1 MSHHSTLQQNTQAT
15 WTSFSFWWK
24 SRIQLLCKT
33 EFLYCVFSGA
43 YLNQQTAAGL
53 TPIMAAAC
61 YPEQLEIVKYLAEKN
76 TVLRYK
82 DRNDQTIIHLAA
94 DHNNHKAIEA
104 ILNLSKTP
112 SNFMVNEN
120 DQYDN
125 TPLHLACKKGYLET
139 VKVLM
144 EHQAEVDN
152 KNEDE
157 KTPFHLAAQE
167 GYVEVVEH
175 ILRSNKSV
183 VNDLDEDDNTAL
195 HLAATAKMTNT
206 VDALL
211 EHGADVRR
219 KNDMG
224 WTPLDCAAAAGSYK
238 CVLRILDE
246 DAEIDALDRKKTTP
260 LHLTAIN
267 GHPQIALLL
276 LDRGARIELENDIG
290 KNALELAIDYGNK
303 SVATAILNSTHWKE
317 AMKTCSLT
325 GKSTLN
331 TPLRMMIRK
340 FPELATMVLDKCIK
354 DKNENKFFLGI
365 EKKDNEFTFDFA
377 FLEDTYNYKKKEEGK
392 GFEYCYDCNDPY
404 VNSALKIQ
412 NNHPLMIMNQEKQKS
427 LLKHPVSLALL
438 R

>member
-1 MSHHSTLQQNTQAT
+1 M
-15 WTSFSFWWK
+15 
-24 SRIQLLCKT
+24 
-33 EFLYCVFSGA
+33 YCLFSGA

-167 GYVEVVEH
+167 GYNEVVEY

-183 VNDLDEDDNTAL
+183 VYDLDEDDNTAL

-206 VDALL
+206 VDVLL

-303 SVATAILNSTHWKE
+303 SVATAILNSQHWKE

-354 DKNENKFFLGI
+354 DKNEKEKRI

-392 GFEYCYDCNDPY
+392 GFEYSYDCNEPY